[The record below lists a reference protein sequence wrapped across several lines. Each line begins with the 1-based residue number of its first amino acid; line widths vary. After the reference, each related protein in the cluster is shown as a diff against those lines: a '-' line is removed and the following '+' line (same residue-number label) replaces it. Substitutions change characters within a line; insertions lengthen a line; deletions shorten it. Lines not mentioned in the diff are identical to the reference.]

1 MRCTY
6 QGSGAVRSLGPG
18 AHFTLTE
25 HADFVADY
33 DYLVQSLALNQDR
46 RQNAND
52 QPPGTFKAQ
61 LGGQDNAPGEGS
73 GGVPVGGIPK
83 VGILISRSGR

>member
-61 LGGQDNAPGEGS
+61 SGGQAMS
-73 GGVPVGGIPK
+73 TMASLTKK
-83 VGILISRSGR
+83 VRQNVFTP